1 MDVQPMKRRRNALAS
16 LAAAGFFAVIA
27 IVETAAFAQKSSVPK
42 KQNGPQLNADEV
54 RQLMVLMDT
63 NKDGKISK
71 QEWMTFM
78 AAEFDRLDKDHSGD
92 LDAKDLEQSSLR
104 ASRPFSTAGK

>member
-1 MDVQPMKRRRNALAS
+1 MKGRRNALAS
-16 LAAAGFFAVIA
+16 LAAAGFFAIIA

-42 KQNGPQLNADEV
+42 TQNGPRLNADEV
-54 RQLMVLMDT
+54 QQLLVLMDT
-63 NKDGKISK
+63 NKDGKITK

-92 LDAKDLEQSSLR
+92 LDAKDLEQSRLR
-104 ASRPFSTAGK
+104 VSRPFSTAGK